1 MSSSL
6 GYKTPKK
13 PKPPDPNPKL
23 KIGIGLNSWENV
35 QYKKKWQKTHGTC
48 RQYINLKIE
57 TIYRFIG
64 PWVKKLLMLK
74 VAVGLFCPPPLYL

>member
-23 KIGIGLNSWENV
+23 KIGIGLNSKENI
-35 QYKKKWQKTHGTC
+35 QYNPIKSNPIPGWGYTVTGLNTTTTH
-48 RQYINLKIE
+48 
-57 TIYRFIG
+57 
-64 PWVKKLLMLK
+64 
-74 VAVGLFCPPPLYL
+74 PPPHSNF